1 MRMTGLSVLMLCV
14 AFTMLQGEIVA
25 QYAATTI
32 DNIVTTPGKYSDAA
46 VEVVGVVSLYVPAV
60 STSTGH
66 YLLKSETG
74 TVIRVNTTEKAP
86 ELRRKY
92 RVAGIVYLDPAT
104 KAPFIS
110 EKSRVRADVTGAEE
124 ASPGQESAEKNW
136 WEDTTIL
143 SLFALLVIVAAFVM
157 YLRLRKKRPGLPQPA
172 AAEPPQAV
180 ALTTTEGAVPL
191 DLEATYPLPSDLK
204 TVRLTPSSP
213 MTMKYVPGEL
223 VLVSGED
230 KGKAF
235 KIAGFPTPEG
245 SIVTIGRE
253 AVTGER
259 AYAHIQIHDRFHTV
273 SRKQAEFIWKDKK
286 LFVKNLSE
294 TNPTQVDGAEVK
306 SGKLVQV
313 KPGSIVRTGELE
325 FQYKV

>member
-1 MRMTGLSVLMLCV
+1 
-14 AFTMLQGEIVA
+14 
-25 QYAATTI
+25 
-32 DNIVTTPGKYSDAA
+32 
-46 VEVVGVVSLYVPAV
+46 
-60 STSTGH
+60 
-66 YLLKSETG
+66 
-74 TVIRVNTTEKAP
+74 
-86 ELRRKY
+86 
-92 RVAGIVYLDPAT
+92 
-104 KAPFIS
+104 
-110 EKSRVRADVTGAEE
+110 VTGAEE
-124 ASPGQESAEKNW
+124 ASPGQETEKNW
-136 WEDTTIL
+136 WEDTTVL
-143 SLFALLVIVAAFVM
+143 SLFALLVIVVAVLM
-157 YLRLRKKRPGLPQPA
+157 YLRLRKKRPPLPQPA
-172 AAEPPQAV
+172 AAEPVQV
-180 ALTTTEGAVPL
+180 TESTAAEGVVPL
-191 DLEATYPLPSDLK
+191 DVEAVYPLPLDLK
-204 TVRLTPSSP
+204 TVRLAPPSP

-286 LFVKNLSE
+286 LYVKNLSE